1 MKKFLSII
9 LYLLIAIQLLP
20 MQVFAADGQVS
31 IKSVDDLMAL
41 NNNLS
46 ANAVLDADLTLNI
59 DSAFASKYGT
69 QYIGS
74 ESRPFTG
81 TFDFNGHEIKINVVS
96 ETPTWGLFYKAQNAT
111 FKNSKWNGGA
121 MWQLNYGKIEFKNV
135 QNKIVGFGGLV
146 YYGSGIRVNNISV
159 LISSPDVELSQVIG
173 GGETESFN
181 VSGIRTVMAS
191 NAKDLTF
198 GAIACILAGNN
209 SFLGGGEVQ
218 SKIATYDTTV
228 SGDFVYGIIGNLSSK
243 LGFEAPDGNA
253 TAYDSFVYTDGEH
266 ISAGGIVGMVSS
278 NGAVNGTYMV
288 RPRLCV
294 ASSNAQADKPAGS
307 YLRVGGV
314 AGDVLGNVY
323 AYYPYDR
330 VYINLNNI
338 AKFKEIDAGGVVGR
352 LFDTGTDINGIE
364 SGSMTIYMATDSMK
378 ISDNAFSYTSA
389 AGTDTMEINL
399 ASVAGKKVG
408 DGSFAVTSVGNNLES
423 GKINAKNATVNL
435 GAHIGKDESGSGTDI
450 SIEDNGSYIFVDGVD
465 AGTKSNYGYF
475 IGSTT
480 GNAAYNIRY
489 NIIDAVDENS
499 LYKDYSWVK
508 AAIGN
513 IPSSI
518 TKSNLTF
525 KNNYFGWIEKA
536 EVNKATKL
544 YTFKPIDQYGDKP
557 VESTDSKFPFIAR
570 YQKFSEGN
578 NHDRFP
584 IENNTYLTIN
594 NASQRGI
601 GTVTV
606 TKECKVGLYIDVNV
620 VNELAESGWGG
631 HVYNVYNVLNYS
643 NSNSKD
649 DNGGGGG
656 KKDDPKPEIEYPR
669 YEWIGNAGGNGAS
682 KTRFWFS
689 ETKYINLFVPSNVG
703 VSYGKGYIDIPCSAR
718 ADLNGD
724 GKWDVA
730 GPYKITENMVGTNFT
745 NIKSGVDPDL
755 CLREEGNKNGNNGTG
770 NNNDNKNNKNQ
781 DNQQK
786 NQNEC
791 KQCELN
797 KRENLTEGFPQ
808 PIVSGSIN
816 AGKPLPAYIKDSAKN
831 KDGKDVASKY
841 KNKDNLDESSIE
853 VKFNY
858 FNLPY
863 EIRYMNMHFD
873 DISGNLYESQIVE
886 AANRM
891 IVKGIGNDKFEPDR
905 PITRAEFAAMVVRAL
920 GLVPAGM
927 QRFTDVPEKHWA
939 YEHIGTAASWNI
951 IWGIGDGTYLP
962 ERNIT
967 RQEAMLII
975 SRAAHNILLKNG
987 FEGEHYGFYTIPSD
1001 YSNVS
1006 AWAEDGAQ
1014 ICVDERLIDT
1024 PDNALRPQ
1032 DYITRAETVD
1042 MILRLLKNY
1051 EVIDKD

>member
-1 MKKFLSII
+1 
-9 LYLLIAIQLLP
+9 

-31 IKSVDDLMAL
+31 IKNVDDLMAL

-74 ESRPFTG
+74 ENRPFTG
-81 TFDFNGHEIKINVVS
+81 TFDFNGHKMEINVVS

-111 FKNSKWNGGA
+111 FKNSKWNSGT
-121 MWQLNYGKIEFKNV
+121 MWQLDYGGIEFKNV
-135 QNKIVGFGGLV
+135 QNKVVGFGGLV
-146 YYGSGIRVNNISV
+146 YYGSGIRVNNVSV
-159 LISSPDVELSQVIG
+159 LISSLHAEVSQVIDG
-173 GGETESFN
+173 DGTKSFS
-181 VSGIRTVMAS
+181 VSGTRPVMAS
-191 NAKDLTF
+191 GAKDLTF
-198 GAIACILAGNN
+198 GAIACILAGSNN
-209 SFLGGGEVQ
+209 FLGGGEVQ

-228 SGDFVYGIIGNLSSK
+228 SGDFVHGIVGNLSSK
-243 LGFEAPDGNA
+243 LSFEAPGGNV
-253 TAYDSFVYTDGEH
+253 TTYDSFVYTDGEH
-266 ISAGGIVGMVSS
+266 VTAGGIAGIVSS

-288 RPRLCV
+288 RPRLYV
-294 ASSNAQADKPAGS
+294 ASPNAQADKAAGS
-307 YLRVGGV
+307 YLRIGGV

-330 VYINLNNI
+330 IYVSLSSI

-352 LFDTGTDINGIE
+352 LFDTGTDVNGIE
-364 SGSMTIYMATDSMK
+364 SGSMTIYMATDSMN
-378 ISDNAFSYTSA
+378 ISDSAFSYTSA
-389 AGTDTMEINL
+389 TGTDAMEINL
-399 ASVAGKKVG
+399 AAVAGKKVG
-408 DGSFAVTSVGNNLES
+408 DGSFAVVSVGNNFES
-423 GKINAKNATVNL
+423 GKISAKNATVNL
-435 GAHIGKDESGSGTDI
+435 GAHIGKDESSSGTDI
-450 SIEDNGSYIFVDGVD
+450 SIEDNGSYIFVDGVS
-465 AGTKSNYGYF
+465 AGAKSNYGYF
-475 IGSTT
+475 IGNTT

-513 IPSSI
+513 IPGTT
-518 TKSNLTF
+518 TKNNLRF

-557 VESTDSKFPFIAR
+557 VESTDSKFPFIAK
-570 YQKFSEGN
+570 YQKYSEGEN
-578 NHDRFP
+578 RDRFP
-584 IENNTYLTIN
+584 IENNAYLTIS

-620 VNELAESGWGG
+620 VGELAESGWGG
-631 HVYNVYNVLNYS
+631 HVYNVYNILNYS
-643 NSNSKD
+643 NNNSKDD
-649 DNGGGGG
+649 DNGGGGN
-656 KKDDPKPEIEYPR
+656 KDDQKPELKYPM
-669 YEWIGNAGGNGAS
+669 YEWIGSAGGSGAG
-682 KTRFWFS
+682 KARFWFS
-689 ETKYINLFVPSNVG
+689 ETKYIDLLVPSNVG
-703 VSYGKGYIDIPCSAR
+703 VSYGDGYFTLPCSAR

-730 GPYKITENMVGTNFT
+730 GPYKITESMVGTNFT

-755 CLREEGNKNGNNGTG
+755 CLREEENKGGGNGTG
-770 NNNDNKNNKNQ
+770 NNDSNNNNNNNQ
-781 DNQQK
+781 NNNNQQE
-786 NQNEC
+786 NPNEC

-797 KRENLTEGFPQ
+797 NRDDLTEGFPQ
-808 PIVSGSIN
+808 PVVSGSIN

-841 KNKDNLDESSIE
+841 KNKDNLDESSVE

-873 DISGNLYESQIVE
+873 DISGNLYESQIIE

-891 IVKGIGNDKFEPDR
+891 IVNGVGDNKFEPDR

-920 GLVPAGM
+920 GLVPTGM
-927 QRFTDVPEKHWA
+927 QRFTDVPERHWA

-1001 YSNVS
+1001 YSDVS

-1024 PDNALRPQ
+1024 PNNELRPQ